1 MVMNNIFN
9 QVSRKITRMW
19 INASETSFLISE
31 TVGKLRDKQ
40 TPPASFRITLKRIGN
55 FLAYEASKYLDTKT
69 SSVETPLGT
78 ANFDEHKD
86 DIVIISILR
95 AALPMS
101 DGVLEILPEAAV
113 GVVSASRGKMLETD
127 GTDFRIDCTYT
138 SIPFL
143 EDKVAIIVDP
153 MLASGST
160 MLFLLKQLVNQKP
173 KKIIILCA
181 IAAKFGIE
189 KILEHYPEVLILS
202 GAIDP
207 ILNENGYIVPGLGDA
222 GDRAF
227 NT

>member
-1 MVMNNIFN
+1 
-9 QVSRKITRMW
+9 MW
-19 INASETSFLISE
+19 VNASETSFLISE
-31 TVGKLRDKQ
+31 AIGRLRDKQ
-40 TPPASFRITLKRIGN
+40 TAPASFRIILKRIGS
-55 FLAYEASKYLDTKT
+55 FLAYEVSRYLDTKT
-69 SSVETPLGT
+69 SSVESPLGT
-78 ANFDEHKD
+78 ANFDELKD
-86 DIVIISILR
+86 DIVVVSILR

-101 DGVLEILPEAAV
+101 EGVLEIFSDASV
-113 GVVSASRGKMLETD
+113 GVVSTSRGKMLETD

-189 KILEHYPEVLILS
+189 KILEHYPEVLILA

-207 ILNENGYIVPGLGDA
+207 ILNEKGYIVPGLGDA